1 MIRGVGALLLWVGLT
16 ACRPVPAA
24 SALRVDPPRPAAPV
38 AATPPLDELGAAA
51 LAAGEVGSTGGLRLE
66 RVPVAARPAGA
77 PMIELLAP
85 FSGAVISLQE
95 AASSRVRVNVASW
108 PLGETGNGVAV
119 MLDGDRPRVLRQA
132 PVEVRLGDLP
142 SDGRPVGPGLHRL
155 VAAAVDAEG
164 IAVRPPP
171 RGSRGSVAVVDFF
184 VGARGE
190 LPPDAPFLIVLSPS
204 VPGDGGVAAGAPLV
218 DCFAVGAS
226 LAAGEVR
233 LAIELTG
240 PEGRWAVDLG
250 DDEPRRVHGLGPG
263 DHSLEIVLT
272 SGEGSARRVL
282 DRVRRAFAVG
292 PTADLGGLPPP
303 ASGRRG
309 P

>member
-1 MIRGVGALLLWVGLT
+1 MIRGVGALLLWVGST

-24 SALRVDPPRPAAPV
+24 PAAGVDAPKLAGPAV
-38 AATPPLDELGAAA
+38 VSAPLGELGEAA
-51 LAAGEVGSTGGLRLE
+51 LAAGEVGSTEGIRLE
-66 RVPVAARPAGA
+66 RFPVAARPAGA
-77 PMIELLAP
+77 PMIELVAP
-85 FSGAVISLQE
+85 FLGAVIPLQE
-95 AASSRVRVNVASW
+95 AASSRVRVNVAGWS
-108 PLGETGNGVAV
+108 LGATGHGVAV
-119 MLDGDRPRVLRQA
+119 MLDGDRPWVLRQA

-164 IAVRPPP
+164 IAVRPPQ

-184 VGARGE
+184 VGARGT

-204 VPGDGGVAAGAPLV
+204 GPGDGGVAAGAPVV
-218 DCFAVGAS
+218 DCVVVGAS
-226 LAAGEVR
+226 LAAGGVR
-233 LAIELTG
+233 LGIELTG
-240 PEGRWAVDLG
+240 SAGRWAADLG
-250 DDEPRRVHGLGPG
+250 DDDPRRVHGLGPG

-282 DRVRRAFAVG
+282 DRVRRTFALG
-292 PTADLGGLPPP
+292 PTADPGGAPPP

-309 P
+309 S